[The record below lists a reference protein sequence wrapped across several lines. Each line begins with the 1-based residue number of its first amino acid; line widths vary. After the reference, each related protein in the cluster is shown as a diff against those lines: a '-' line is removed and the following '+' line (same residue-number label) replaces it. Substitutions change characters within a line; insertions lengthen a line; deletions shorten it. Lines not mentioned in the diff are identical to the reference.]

1 MKKIII
7 FATTVIATLSIMSF
21 TVASEMERLMDSYEY
36 ASQDQRGVLVKVM
49 ERLMDSYEH
58 ASAFKSITVY
68 KITMVG
74 RNGAAS
80 TQSVQAEFDINS
92 MELRVVEKR
101 NGKNL
106 TMTYSVVRNPYKGY
120 SDDARGRYDYCA
132 DCYYW

>member
-1 MKKIII
+1 MKKIIL
-7 FATTVIATLSIMSF
+7 FAATVIATLSIMSF
-21 TVASEMERLMDSYEY
+21 TVASEMERHMDSYEY
-36 ASQDQRGVLVKVM
+36 
-49 ERLMDSYEH
+49 

-74 RNGAAS
+74 RNGVAS

>member
-1 MKKIII
+1 MKKFIL
-7 FATTVIATLSIMSF
+7 FAAATIAILSMMSF
-21 TVASEMERLMDSYEY
+21 TVASEMERHMDSYEY
-36 ASQDQRGVLVKVM
+36 
-49 ERLMDSYEH
+49 

-74 RNGAAS
+74 RNGATS
-80 TQSVQAEFDINS
+80 KQSLQAEFDINS

-120 SDDARGRYDYCA
+120 SDDARGQYDYCA
-132 DCYYW
+132 SGYYW